1 MEQNDGFLSE
11 ISRRNF
17 VKGAGILAVGVG
29 AAGLSP
35 LQALAAPM
43 APKKGGTLRVGVV
56 GGTDDI
62 IDAQYLFKMA
72 DVIRLNIGWEG
83 LMNFDEKFKPSTANG
98 LAESVEV
105 KSLTEFV
112 IKMKKGIEF
121 HNGKTM
127 NMDDVIY

>member
-43 APKKGGTLRVGVV
+43 APKRV
-56 GGTDDI
+56 
-62 IDAQYLFKMA
+62 ALF
-72 DVIRLNIGWEG
+72 E
-83 LMNFDEKFKPSTANG
+83 
-98 LAESVEV
+98 
-105 KSLTEFV
+105 
-112 IKMKKGIEF
+112 
-121 HNGKTM
+121 
-127 NMDDVIY
+127 